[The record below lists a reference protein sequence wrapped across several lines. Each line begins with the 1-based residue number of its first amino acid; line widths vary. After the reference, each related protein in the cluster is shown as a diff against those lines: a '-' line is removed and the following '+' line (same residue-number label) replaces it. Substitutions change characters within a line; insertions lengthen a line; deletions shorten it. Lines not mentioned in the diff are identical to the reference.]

1 MASGWT
7 NKGKMSILEEYFRNA
22 GVPTNFY
29 VALCTSATTPTED
42 INMFSEL
49 TEITAGQ
56 GYTTGGFQLARN
68 DTDFDV
74 LTEDDDNDRGLIQI
88 KDIVWTASGGTIP
101 LSGDGARWAVLLDD
115 NATIASREVYAYWD
129 LSSDRQVSDGQT
141 LKRGRP
147 AAKSAVEKSLLNTG
161 KTLARATRGKQ
172 NFMFVQ
178 PQRASG
184 ETPLGVMRCSGLRR

>member
-22 GVPTNFY
+22 GVPTTFY
-29 VALCTSATTPTED
+29 VALVTNATVPDED
-42 INMFSEL
+42 FNVFSEL

-56 GYTTGGFQLARN
+56 GYTTGGYQLSRN

-74 LTEDDDNDRGLIQI
+74 LTEDDTNDRGFIQI

-101 LSGDGARWAVLLDD
+101 ASGDGARYAVLLDD
-115 NATIASREVYAYWD
+115 AVTIASREVYCYWD

-141 LKRGRP
+141 LTLSNCELRLNEP
-147 AAKSAVEKSLLNTG
+147 A
-161 KTLARATRGKQ
+161 
-172 NFMFVQ
+172 
-178 PQRASG
+178 
-184 ETPLGVMRCSGLRR
+184 